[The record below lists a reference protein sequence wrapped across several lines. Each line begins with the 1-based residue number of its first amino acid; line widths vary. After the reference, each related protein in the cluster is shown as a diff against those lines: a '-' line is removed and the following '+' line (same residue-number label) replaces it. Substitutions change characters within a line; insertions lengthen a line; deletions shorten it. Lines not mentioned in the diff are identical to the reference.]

1 MFDNSFNKLMM
12 KVANSVKKDKQF
24 VLEENIT
31 LNLGGLVHSL
41 LYFSP

>member
-1 MFDNSFNKLMM
+1 MFDRSFELIM
-12 KVANSVKKDKQF
+12 KVANSVKKDKQL